1 MIRITISFLIALL
14 SFANIYCQQKKQEKM
29 KQALI
34 IVDVQNDYFPG
45 GRMELYGSEK
55 AADNAKTILEYCR
68 KSDIEVI
75 HIQHIA
81 TAPNADFFLPETE
94 GVKIN
99 AKVKPLPNEK
109 IITKHYPNS
118 FRETNLLA
126 YLQEKKITNLIVT
139 GMMTHVCI
147 DATVKAAKDYGF
159 DCTVISDACATKD
172 LDVQGN
178 KVPAKEVQNALLG
191 AMAFYY
197 AELKTTA
204 DFIAH

>member
-1 MIRITISFLIALL
+1 MTKLKFSFLIALL
-14 SFANIYCQQKKQEKM
+14 SFVNIYCQQKNQEKM

-45 GRMELYGSEK
+45 GRMELSGSEK

-68 KSDIEVI
+68 KSNIEVI

-81 TAPNADFFLPETE
+81 DPNADFFLPETN

-99 AKVKPLPNEK
+99 TKVIPLSNEK

-159 DCTVISDACATKD
+159 NCTIISDACATKD

-178 KVPAKEVQNALLG
+178 KVSAKEVQNALLG

-204 DFIAH
+204 EFTAH